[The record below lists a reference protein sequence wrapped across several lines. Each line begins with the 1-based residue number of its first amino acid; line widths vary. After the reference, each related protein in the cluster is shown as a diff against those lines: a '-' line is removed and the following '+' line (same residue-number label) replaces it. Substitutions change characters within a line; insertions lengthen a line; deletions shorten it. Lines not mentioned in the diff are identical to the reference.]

1 MHVFQGKE
9 AFEVH
14 FEEQIRS
21 QSSLDPALV
30 EHFHKLARMFLF
42 EEDPD
47 QADLDAEKDIV

>member
-1 MHVFQGKE
+1 MFQGKE

-30 EHFHKLARMFLF
+30 EHCHKLARMFLF